1 MRVAVVV
8 LTPRGGLLHY
18 GVQMADGLARRGHEA
33 DVLAPRGNE
42 LAAHRGPARMRA
54 VLTPPIRSVELP
66 RSPVVYF
73 VRRAAV
79 AARLTRGWAQVNV
92 IARRAG
98 YDAVVIAE
106 DLALTIS
113 ALAAGALTL
122 APRRAKI
129 AAVCHNVR
137 PFNRWAGEE
146 LFESSAASLGPLRGV
161 YPRFDVVFVHGER
174 SLQEFRRIWP
184 PANLAVIP
192 HGDESIFGGA
202 APPPSDEERVLFFGD
217 WRKVKG
223 LEVLMRAFE
232 LLAERRPDARLTIAG
247 MPALPDFDPDLV
259 RRWAADMGGRVTI
272 VDRYVPVEEVPD
284 VFGSARVVV
293 TPYLV
298 GYQSGVV
305 HLAQTMGRAVV
316 SSDVGDLG
324 AAVRDGE
331 TGRLVPPGDVDALA
345 DALEAVVADPALA
358 ERLGAE
364 GRRRVTTASSW
375 ETVADKVVAA
385 LDAAPGP

>member
-8 LTPRGGLLHY
+8 TSPQGGLLHY
-18 GVQMADGLARRGHEA
+18 GVQMADGLARRGHDA

-42 LAAHRGPARMRA
+42 LAAHAGPARMRA
-54 VLTPPIRSVELP
+54 VLVTPIRSAVLP
-66 RSPVVYF
+66 RSRVAYF
-73 VRRAAV
+73 VRRAGIAL
-79 AARLTRGWAQVNV
+79 RLTRAWARVNF
-92 IARRAG
+92 IARRGG

-106 DLALTIS
+106 DLALTLS
-113 ALAAGALTL
+113 AVAAGALTV
-122 APRRAKI
+122 APRRAKV

-146 LFESSAASLGPLRGV
+146 LFESSVASLGPLRRV

-174 SLQEFRRIWP
+174 SLEEFRRVWP
-184 PANLAVIP
+184 PANVAVIP
-192 HGDESIFGGA
+192 HGDESIFAGE
-202 APPPSDEERVLFFGD
+202 APPASAEERVLFFGD

-247 MPALPDFDPDLV
+247 TPAPADFDPDVV
-259 RRWAADMGGRVTI
+259 RGWAAGMDGRVTVI
-272 VDRYVPVEEVPD
+272 DHYVPVEDVPA

-298 GYQSGVV
+298 GYQSGVA

-331 TGRLVPPGDVDALA
+331 TGRLVPPGDVEALA
-345 DALEAVVADPALA
+345 DALEALVADPALA

-375 ETVADKVVAA
+375 ESVAEKVAA
-385 LDAAPGP
+385 ALEAAPPP